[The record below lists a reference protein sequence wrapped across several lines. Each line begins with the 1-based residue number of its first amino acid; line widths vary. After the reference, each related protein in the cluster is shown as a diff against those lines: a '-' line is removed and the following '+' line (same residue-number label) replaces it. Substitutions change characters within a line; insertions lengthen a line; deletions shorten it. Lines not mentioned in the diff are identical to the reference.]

1 MTWDVII
8 AGGAA
13 MGSSVAAHL
22 LADRGFRGRVL
33 VVEKDPTYRLA
44 ASALSAASVRQQ
56 YSQGVNVRLS
66 LHGLAF
72 LREPGRFLPVADDP
86 LPIGLKE
93 AGYLYLADTDASA
106 EILRRNNVRQRSEGA
121 DVALLEP
128 EALAARFPWLA
139 TEGLHL
145 GSLGLGGEGWFDG
158 WALLQTLR
166 AAARRLGATYLTD
179 EVVDLRCEAG
189 RVSEVRLRHG
199 GAFACGALVD
209 CAGANGAHLCALA
222 GIDIPVRAKRRSVFA
237 FAGHRPLP
245 SCPLLID
252 TTGVWMRPD
261 GEPRS
266 DGQTFIAGWSPPPA
280 DDPDWSDDDPASQ
293 AVDWALFD
301 EVIWPALAA
310 RIPALEEI
318 RPGRAW
324 TGPYDMN
331 LLDHNAI
338 VGPPPGLANFYLC
351 NGFSGHGLQHAPGI
365 GRGLAEL
372 IVHGRFRTIDLSP
385 LGFRRI
391 AEGQPLVER
400 NVI

>member
-199 GAFACGALVD
+199 GALACGALVD

-237 FAGHRPLP
+237 FAGRRPLP
-245 SCPLLID
+245 SCPLLIE